1 MIFFDIINFSEMLKP
16 RHRLLGLDVGKVRIG
31 YAFSDLDKFLATG
44 KDVFNL
50 KKEKISS
57 NIFAKICEDNQIFGI
72 VVGHPLQMDGE
83 RGDSCK
89 MVDEFIKKYLIALNQ
104 PIYLQD
110 ERLSS
115 SAVNRYL
122 KEMSLTRKQQV
133 GLTDKAS
140 ASYIL
145 QMALDKLSL

>member
-1 MIFFDIINFSEMLKP
+1 MLKSKY
-16 RHRLLGLDVGKVRIG
+16 RLLGLDIGKVRIG
-31 YAFSDLDKFLATG
+31 YAFSDIDKFLATG
-44 KDVFNL
+44 QGIFNL
-50 KKEKISS
+50 KKDKISS
-57 NIFAKICEDNQIFGI
+57 KILEQICYQNQIFGI
-72 VVGHPLQMDGE
+72 VVGYPLQMDGE
-83 RGDSCK
+83 KGDSCK
-89 MVDEFIKKYLIALNQ
+89 MVDEFIKRYLLSLEQ

-122 KEMSLTRKQQV
+122 KEMSISRKQQV